1 MSAPDARDG
10 GVHNLGKKTE
20 WEDALTQKGL
30 LVLDCF
36 ATWCG
41 PCKMIAPKVVEY
53 VRPPLLPTTTAKQI
67 LTKSQ
72 QVQQTI
78 HRRALLQDRRG

>member
-1 MSAPDARDG
+1 MLEIVLTIVYR
-10 GVHNLGKKTE
+10 KTE
-20 WEDALTQKGL
+20 WDDVLKDKGL

-53 VRPPLLPTTTAKQI
+53 VLPASPRSRLSHYPI
-67 LTKSQ
+67 LT
-72 QVQQTI
+72 
-78 HRRALLQDRRG
+78 

>member
-1 MSAPDARDG
+1 MSAPEANDG

-41 PCKMIAPKVVEY
+41 PCKMIAPKVVE
-53 VRPPLLPTTTAKQI
+53 
-67 LTKSQ
+67 
-72 QVQQTI
+72 
-78 HRRALLQDRRG
+78 